1 MSPESTGRILIVED
15 DEAIRESLTAALQ
28 DFGYAADSAVHG
40 QQALER
46 LRGTERLPQLILLDL
61 AMPVM
66 DGFQLSH
73 ELAQDSALRAIPIVI
88 MSADGQL
95 AAKVARTGA
104 RGYLKKPMSL
114 DAVLEV
120 VTRWLG
126 PVS

>member
-1 MSPESTGRILIVED
+1 MSPESTRRILIVED
-15 DEAIRESLTAALQ
+15 DEAIRESLTAALE
-28 DFGYAADSAVHG
+28 DFGYVADCAAHG

-46 LRGTERLPQLILLDL
+46 LRGAERLPQLILLDL

-66 DGFQLSH
+66 DGFQLSQ
-73 ELAQDSALRAIPIVI
+73 ELARDSALSAIPIVI

-95 AAKVARTGA
+95 AAKVERTGA

-120 VTRWLG
+120 VTRWLA